1 MKKISKTFINGSI
14 FISTNMAI
22 LILCNK
28 TTHSSPITHYSK
40 PSTMLLLSE
49 VVKNESGAFLSK
61 LSSGQLKVSF
71 LYSGQR
77 NYAPNN
83 FPVKA
88 GSTIYVKKSHSTPFK
103 HLNLHR
109 NQRKLAEN
117 GVAFSIYTKSKLG
130 LIKEINISTENG
142 NIVVNST
149 KGYGTPNYILKRTT
163 LEFGDS
169 ASTSSQSSSTSR
181 PKITV
186 KRYSISDGSLNVF
199 NIEET
204 RTYDSLNLNLIS
216 QKTKNKITGQTES
229 ITMNENNTKTK
240 IIKNADGSSIYT
252 IINSNDKILFSKTTN
267 ANRNAIETK
276 KYNQD
281 GSLVS
286 TTSNYK
292 FSDNSSFETIS
303 SNSSTTTYER
313 RSDGSL
319 TSIITTNSV
328 GETFKQDFDTKNE
341 PLNNPYKIN

>member
-1 MKKISKTFINGSI
+1 
-14 FISTNMAI
+14 MAI
-22 LILCNK
+22 VILCNK

-40 PSTMLLLSE
+40 PSTLKLLSE
-49 VVKNESGAFLSK
+49 VFKNESGAFLNR
-61 LSSGQLKVSF
+61 LTNWQLRASF
-71 LYSGQR
+71 LYSGQI
-77 NYAPNN
+77 NHTLNN
-83 FPVKA
+83 FPVKS
-88 GSTIYVKKSHSTPFK
+88 GSTIYVKKSYSNPFK
-103 HLNLHR
+103 RLNLQK
-109 NQRKLAEN
+109 NQTKLVEN
-117 GVAFSIYTKSKLG
+117 GLAFSIYIKSKSG

-163 LEFGDS
+163 LEFGDG
-169 ASTSSQSSSTSR
+169 ASTSSQFFSSSR
-181 PKITV
+181 PKFTV
-186 KRYSISDGSLNVF
+186 KRYSISDGNLNVF
-199 NIEET
+199 DIEEI
-204 RTYDSLNLNLIS
+204 RIYDPLSLNLIS

-229 ITMNENNTKTK
+229 ITVNENNTKTK

-267 ANRNAIETK
+267 ADGNATETT

-319 TSIITTNSV
+319 TSIITTNST
-328 GETFKQDFDTKNE
+328 GETFKQDFDTNND

>member
-1 MKKISKTFINGSI
+1 MKKISKICINSSI
-14 FISTNMAI
+14 SISTNIAM

-40 PSTMLLLSE
+40 PSTIRLLSE
-49 VVKNESGAFLSK
+49 VFRNESGSFLSK
-61 LSSGQLKVSF
+61 LSNGQLKASF
-71 LYSGQR
+71 LYPGQT
-77 NYAPNN
+77 NHTPNN

-103 HLNLHR
+103 HLNLKI
-109 NQRKLAEN
+109 NQRKLVEN
-117 GVAFSIYTKSKLG
+117 GVAFSIYTKSKSG

-163 LEFGDS
+163 LEFGDG
-169 ASTSSQSSSTSR
+169 ASTSSQSSSSR

-186 KRYSISDGSLNVF
+186 KRYSISDENSNVF
-199 NIEET
+199 DIEET
-204 RTYDSLNLNLIS
+204 RIYNPLNLNLIS
-216 QKTKNKITGQTES
+216 QKTKNKATKQSES
-229 ITMNENNTKTK
+229 ITINENNTKTK
-240 IIKNADGSSIYT
+240 IIKNPYGSSLYT
-252 IINSNDKILFSKTTN
+252 IINSNGKTLFSKTTN
-267 ANRNAIETK
+267 ADGNATETK

-281 GSLVS
+281 GSLIF

-292 FSDNSSFETIS
+292 FSDDSSFETTS

-319 TSIITTNSV
+319 ISILTTNSA
-328 GETFKQDFDTKNE
+328 GETFKQDFDTNND